1 MSYMTVIV
9 TRWLVTSMISSTV
22 CRVILHHLM
31 MISSRP
37 WTLTITRIRLLFI
50 HGKLNKNCLIF
61 VHIKQLGLTAFLVGS
76 LKKWLRLLWNQF
88 AQYSKP
94 LLHKVMYQTYGVV
107 TLLALIDCMLIVT
120 SRIVNLV
127 ILVISL
133 VYNCFIV
140 FICCMSNLA
149 YGLQ

>member
-1 MSYMTVIV
+1 MGYMTVIV

-50 HGKLNKNCLIF
+50 HGKFNKNYLIF
-61 VHIKQLGLTAFLVGS
+61 VHIKQLGLTAFLIGFS
-76 LKKWLRLLWNQF
+76 KKWLRLLWNQF

-149 YGLQ
+149 SGLQ